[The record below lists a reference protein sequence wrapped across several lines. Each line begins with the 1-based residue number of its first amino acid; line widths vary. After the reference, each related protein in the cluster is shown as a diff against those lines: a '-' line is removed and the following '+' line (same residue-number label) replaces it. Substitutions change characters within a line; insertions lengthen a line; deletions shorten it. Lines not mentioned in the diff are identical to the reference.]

1 MEQLIQQLRT
11 ILGTN
16 FHLYLKSHSFHWNVE
31 GRNFA
36 QDHAFLGDLYT
47 AIFGNVD
54 IIAEKIR
61 MLNSYAPTGMVRMLE
76 LSDIEDTDMIPEG
89 REMFAILAKDNER
102 LMYHI
107 RAGIAAADQANEP
120 AISNFLQDI
129 LDQHTKHAWMLRSLT
144 K

>member
-16 FHLYLKSHSFHWNVE
+16 FHLYLKAHSFHWNVE

-54 IIAEKIR
+54 IIAEKLR
-61 MLNSYAPTGMVRMLE
+61 LLGAYAPTGMVRMLE
-76 LSDIEDTDMIPEG
+76 LSDIEDTENIPDG
-89 REMFAILAKDNER
+89 RTMFHILMNDNER
-102 LMYHI
+102 FIYHL
-107 RAGIAAADQANEP
+107 RAGIAAADAANEP

-129 LDQHTKHAWMLRSLT
+129 LDQHTKHSWMLRSLT